1 MTGIETNKSSLRL
14 FAKGSDFANGEVVID
29 LAALSRALRIIDD
42 AGNIVG
48 HARLDAAVPKPPPTP
63 PKPPTLEQLAL
74 ADARALEC
82 EICPFNMGV
91 KRKVNSFDV
100 HAVKCDLCG
109 CGGLSLIHGK
119 CPKNLWPV
127 TLPPEDSARA

>member
-1 MTGIETNKSSLRL
+1 MRMNQGSSDLGWFDMLIEKSGSFRIVNDGGEQVGTITASL
-14 FAKGSDFANGEVVID
+14 F
-29 LAALSRALRIIDD
+29 
-42 AGNIVG
+42 
-48 HARLDAAVPKPPPTP
+48 DAAPQQS

-74 ADARALEC
+74 ADTRALEC

-91 KRKVNSFDV
+91 TRKVNSFDV